1 MARIQHVFKAQL
13 VDHTGEGT
21 LTDGGVLWEIVTP
34 DDERIA
40 SCESA
45 EGAKALEMALN
56 LTLTDWL
63 EEDESD
69 RTVDAA

>member
-1 MARIQHVFKAQL
+1 MSIEHVFEARL

-34 DDERIA
+34 EGERIA

-45 EGAKALEMALN
+45 EAAKALEMTLNMAL
-56 LTLTDWL
+56 TEWV